1 MSGAFIYCFFGSL
14 SIELIRTKTI
24 ITNKNSGIKMK
35 VNKIKRFFIISVI
48 LMLTVFFLISLT
60 SCTQSIT
67 LYFAVYTDTDA
78 YLVKEIREIPV
89 SKELYKSVLEE
100 LIKGPQSEELFPTIP
115 SNVKV
120 NSVEISD
127 STATVDFSKEII
139 TNFEEIP
146 HSSTTEVLAI
156 FSIVNTL
163 TEFEEIK
170 KVKITIEGK
179 DSGQVDG
186 LYIEDFWGHVGIYE
200 EFTRNEVIIKSS

>member
-1 MSGAFIYCFFGSL
+1 
-14 SIELIRTKTI
+14 
-24 ITNKNSGIKMK
+24 MK
-35 VNKIKRFFIISVI
+35 KNKINTKKFLIISI
-48 LMLTVFFLISLT
+48 ISMLTIFLMISLT
-60 SCTQSIT
+60 SCTRKVS
-67 LYFAVYTDTDA
+67 LYFAVSTDTDF
-78 YLVKEIREIPV
+78 YLTEEIREIPV
-89 SKELYKSVLEE
+89 SKELYKNVLEE
-100 LIKGPQSEELFPTIP
+100 LIKGPENDQLSPTLP

-120 NSVEISD
+120 NSVKISD
-127 STATVDFSKEII
+127 NTATVDFSKEII

-186 LYIEDFWGHVGIYE
+186 LYVEDFWGHVGIYE
-200 EFTRNEVIIKSS
+200 EFTRNEDIIKS

>member
-1 MSGAFIYCFFGSL
+1 MKI
-14 SIELIRTKTI
+14 
-24 ITNKNSGIKMK
+24 NKLN
-35 VNKIKRFFIISVI
+35 RFLIISI
-48 LMLTVFFLISLT
+48 ISMLTIFLMISLT
-60 SCTQSIT
+60 SCTQKVS
-67 LYFAVYTDTDA
+67 LYFAVSTDTDA
-78 YLVKEIREIPV
+78 YLTEEIREIPV
-89 SKELYKSVLEE
+89 SKELYKNVVEE
-100 LIKGPQSEELFPTIP
+100 LIKGPQSDQLYRTIP

-120 NSVEISD
+120 NSVKISEG
-127 STATVDFSKEII
+127 TATVDFSKEII
-139 TNFEEIP
+139 TNFQEIP

-200 EFTRNEVIIKSS
+200 EFTRNEDIIKSS

>member
-1 MSGAFIYCFFGSL
+1 MKINKLNRF
-14 SIELIRTKTI
+14 LIV
-24 ITNKNSGIKMK
+24 S
-35 VNKIKRFFIISVI
+35 IIS
-48 LMLTVFFLISLT
+48 MLTIFLMISLT
-60 SCTQSIT
+60 SCTQKVS
-67 LYFAVYTDTDA
+67 LYFAVSTDTDA
-78 YLVKEIREIPV
+78 YLTEEIREIPV
-89 SKELYKSVLEE
+89 SKELYKNVVEE
-100 LIKGPQSEELFPTIP
+100 LIKGPQSDQLYRTIP

-120 NSVEISD
+120 NSVKISEG
-127 STATVDFSKEII
+127 TATVDFSKEII
-139 TNFEEIP
+139 TNFQEIP

-200 EFTRNEVIIKSS
+200 EFTRNEDIIKSS

>member
-1 MSGAFIYCFFGSL
+1 
-14 SIELIRTKTI
+14 
-24 ITNKNSGIKMK
+24 MK
-35 VNKIKRFFIISVI
+35 VNKLKRFFIISVI
-48 LMLTVFFLISLT
+48 LIVTVFFLISLT

-78 YLVKEIREIPV
+78 YLLKETREIPV

-100 LIKGPQSEELFPTIP
+100 LIKGPQSEELSPTLP

-156 FSIVNTL
+156 SSIVDTL

-179 DSGQVDG
+179 ESGEVDG
-186 LYIEDFWGHVGIYE
+186 IYIEDFWGHVGIYE
-200 EFTRNEVIIKSS
+200 EFTRNETIIKSS

>member
-1 MSGAFIYCFFGSL
+1 
-14 SIELIRTKTI
+14 
-24 ITNKNSGIKMK
+24 MK
-35 VNKIKRFFIISVI
+35 KNKINTKKFLIISI
-48 LMLTVFFLISLT
+48 ISMLTIFLMISLT
-60 SCTQSIT
+60 SCTRKVS
-67 LYFAVYTDTDA
+67 LYFAVSTDTDF
-78 YLVKEIREIPV
+78 YLTEEIREIPV
-89 SKELYKSVLEE
+89 SKELYKNVLEE
-100 LIKGPQSEELFPTIP
+100 LIKGPENDQLSPTIP

-120 NSVEISD
+120 NSVKISD

-170 KVKITIEGK
+170 NVKITIEGK

-200 EFTRNEVIIKSS
+200 EFTRNEDIIKSS

>member
-1 MSGAFIYCFFGSL
+1 MKI
-14 SIELIRTKTI
+14 
-24 ITNKNSGIKMK
+24 NKLN
-35 VNKIKRFFIISVI
+35 RFLIISI
-48 LMLTVFFLISLT
+48 ISMLTIFLMISLT
-60 SCTQSIT
+60 SCTRSVS
-67 LYFAVYTDTDA
+67 LYFAVSTDTDA
-78 YLVKEIREIPV
+78 YLTEEIREIQV
-89 SKELYKSVLEE
+89 SKELYKNVVEE
-100 LIKGPQSEELFPTIP
+100 LIKGPQSDQLYRTIP

-120 NSVEISD
+120 NSVKISEG
-127 STATVDFSKEII
+127 TATVDFSKEII
-139 TNFEEIP
+139 TNFQEIP

-200 EFTRNEVIIKSS
+200 EFTRNEDIIKSS